1 MDYLE
6 SMVRV
11 YTQNLIPQL
20 IVLFTSSVGAGKTT
34 AFRMLTGD
42 LSLTSGTAV
51 IAGFDIVADL
61 RKVSFV
67 SNKPYI

>member
-1 MDYLE
+1 M
-6 SMVRV
+6 
-11 YTQNLIPQL
+11 
-20 IVLFTSSVGAGKTT
+20 FSVGAGKTT

-51 IAGFDIVADL
+51 IAGFDIVTDL

-67 SNKPYI
+67 SEQPMHCDLIL